1 MKQSPGQLG
10 DNVSRSR
17 LGRRMFLRRLLTRV
31 GKRRNGQ
38 GNIEIFI
45 CSRNVISSF
54 AQGPKIRRR
63 KMAETKWS
71 EIEHSRTPMVQNSV
85 ESEQYTYGLGGHE
98 RRRDLRLRLATRDSK
113 RFSGDLSLPNVR
125 MLSVITPT
133 LDMRTV
139 MTIIIMNVYNLRRKR
154 VIFFYH
160 FSTIL
165 RSIMF
170 SDLLQ

>member
-98 RRRDLRLRLATRDSK
+98 RLRDLRLRLATRGLQKIFWGFELTERSHVVSDY
-113 RFSGDLSLPNVR
+113 PN
-125 MLSVITPT
+125 LGHAHGNDYYYYEC
-133 LDMRTV
+133 L
-139 MTIIIMNVYNLRRKR
+139 
-154 VIFFYH
+154 
-160 FSTIL
+160 
-165 RSIMF
+165 
-170 SDLLQ
+170 